1 MDIAQG
7 HGGTGDAGHPGVPR
21 SLLLVGLSACLA
33 GCEYKLDVL
42 GDWGGDGGACPRP
55 MIGNQ
60 CPPPPFSFE
69 VATRFSDELPDPLY
83 PEETVPPPWAVA
95 QGGIVELLV
104 VRQGIDGSLSVD
116 VAGGA
121 EVDSQR
127 DDVVSV
133 RVDDEVATVRA
144 EIGERDTEID
154 LESRPIDRV
163 RLKSLGGPFRLVDP
177 ASFAMAEGGEAD
189 FVVVLEDAGRERR
202 LVDASTAASG
212 DAVLDQ
218 PSWDRVRIAAGEG
231 RPVEVAL
238 AAESGAR
245 TVEIPTL
252 PPIIDTIEVA
262 TGPGLSDPSQPIVL
276 DDHGDATVCF
286 FGLAG
291 GVPLARPGLAHRQA
305 IRRRPARR
313 VRLYRHR
320 LLHRPHHRVGGR
332 PDRRVRYRH
341 RFFLTRRFALSRLT
355 GVEAGRVIEET
366 ITTRKVETAV
376 MMNV

>member
-1 MDIAQG
+1 M
-7 HGGTGDAGHPGVPR
+7 PR

-33 GCEYKLDVL
+33 GCEYKLDLL

-55 MIGNQ
+55 TIGNQ

-95 QGGIVELLV
+95 QGGVVELLV
-104 VRQGIDGSLSVD
+104 IRQGIDGSLSVD
-116 VAGGA
+116 VAGG

-127 DDVVSV
+127 DNVVSV

-189 FVVVLEDAGRERR
+189 FVVVLEDARRERR

-218 PSWDRVRIAAGEG
+218 PSWDRVRIAAGKG

-262 TGPGLSDPSQPIVL
+262 TGPGLSDPSRPIVL

-291 GVPLARPGLAHRQA
+291 GVPLVGLDWR
-305 IRRRPARR
+305 IDKRYDDDPPAGFACTGIDFFTDHIT
-313 VRLYRHR
+313 VSA
-320 LLHRPHHRVGGR
+320 GGQ
-332 PDRRVRYRH
+332 
-341 RFFLTRRFALSRLT
+341 T
-355 GVEAGRVIEET
+355 VEYDIDIGSS
-366 ITTRKVETAV
+366 
-376 MMNV
+376 